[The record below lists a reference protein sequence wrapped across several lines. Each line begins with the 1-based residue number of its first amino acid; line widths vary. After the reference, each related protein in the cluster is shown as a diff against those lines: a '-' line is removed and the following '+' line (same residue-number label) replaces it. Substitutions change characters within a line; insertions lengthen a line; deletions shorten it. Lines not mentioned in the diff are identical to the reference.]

1 MRAAEISVKRHFQR
15 FRRRSCTGHGHA
27 QRSIRP
33 QVPFIIRSHC
43 NGCSTNLERMLG
55 KREGVLSASVS
66 LEDATAQVEYDEAR
80 VDLEGLREV
89 VENCGFDVVE

>member
-1 MRAAEISVKRHFQR
+1 MKATLKIA
-15 FRRRSCTGHGHA
+15 GM
-27 QRSIRP
+27 
-33 QVPFIIRSHC
+33 HC

-55 KREGVLSASVS
+55 KREGVS

>member
-1 MRAAEISVKRHFQR
+1 MTAKAGIPSPDFANITERR
-15 FRRRSCTGHGHA
+15 FFKMNVTLKVAGM
-27 QRSIRP
+27 
-33 QVPFIIRSHC
+33 HC

-66 LEDATAQVEYDEAR
+66 LEDATAQVEYDETR